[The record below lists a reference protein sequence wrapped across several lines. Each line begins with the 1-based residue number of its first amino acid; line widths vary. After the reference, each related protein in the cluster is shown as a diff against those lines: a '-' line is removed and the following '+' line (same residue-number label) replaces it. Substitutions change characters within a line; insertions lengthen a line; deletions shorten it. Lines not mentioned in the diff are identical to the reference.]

1 MLILTLIINLHHF
14 GESFRLFITNNQQPV
29 RMSDIIQLL
38 PDAVAN
44 QIAAGEVIQRP
55 ASVVKELVENAID
68 AGATKIKVIIKDAG
82 KSLIQVID
90 DGIGMSATDA
100 RLSFERHATSKIR
113 KAEDLFA
120 IRTMGFRGEALAS
133 IAAIAQVELKTRKE
147 DDELGSHL
155 IINGSDLEK
164 QDFISCDKGSN
175 FIVKNLFF
183 NIPARRRFLKSESTE
198 FRHILLQFQRIVMCY
213 PDLHFSLSHNGVDV
227 YQLSPGNHQK
237 RILHLFGKSIGQNL
251 IPIKTETTL
260 VKINGYIGKPENAKK
275 KTQYQYFFVNQRFM
289 RHPYFHKAL
298 MMAYENILPSEAQP
312 AYFVY
317 FDIDPDKIDINVHP
331 TKTEIKFE
339 DSPAIFQIIR
349 AAVKEALGK
358 FNIVPSIDFDQ
369 EGSLDIPLLEKDVS
383 FSSPQVGINPNY
395 NPFDSE
401 EESNKNSFSVPS
413 HKKETEKIDNWETLY
428 QGLENKTFEQ
438 GFNQEEQLSIP
449 EEKMQTQTTS
459 SNVFVL
465 KNKYIVTPVK
475 SGLMLIDIRRAH
487 ERILY
492 EQFIQGVENH
502 QAVSQVSL
510 FPTTLNLN
518 HHDIEL
524 LTEIKD
530 DLFKIG
536 FDIQEFG
543 NKSYVVNAAPAAF
556 ENLDPS
562 VLIEHFLEIFHG
574 TEGDIKKDAH
584 EKIALSMAQA
594 AAIDATVSLS
604 DAEMRALI
612 DSLFTCQVPNFTQ
625 GGKTIIHILKMEEIE
640 KFFQ

>member
-1 MLILTLIINLHHF
+1 
-14 GESFRLFITNNQQPV
+14 
-29 RMSDIIQLL
+29 MSDIIQLL

-55 ASVVKELVENAID
+55 ASVVKELMENAID
-68 AGATKIKVIIKDAG
+68 AGAQKIKVIIKDAG

-90 DGIGMSATDA
+90 DGFGMSATDA

-120 IRTMGFRGEALAS
+120 IKTMGFRGEALAS
-133 IAAIAQVELKTRKE
+133 IAAIAQVELKTRME
-147 DDELGSHL
+147 DDELGNHL
-155 IINGSDLEK
+155 IISGSELEK
-164 QDFISCDKGSN
+164 QEVVNCDKGSN

-183 NIPARRRFLKSESTE
+183 NIPARRRFLKAESTE

-213 PDLHFSLSHNGVDV
+213 PDLHFSLLHNGNDI
-227 YQLSPGNHQK
+227 YQLPPGNHQK
-237 RILHLFGKSIGQNL
+237 RILHLFGNSIGQNL
-251 IPIKTETTL
+251 IPVNTQTSLI
-260 VKINGYIGKPENAKK
+260 KINGYIGKPEKAKK
-275 KTQYQYFFVNQRFM
+275 KTQHQYFFVNQRFM

-298 MMAYENILPSEAQP
+298 MMAYENILASETQP
-312 AYFVY
+312 AYFIY

-339 DSPAIFQIIR
+339 DSPAIFQIVR

-369 EGSLDIPLLEKDVS
+369 EGSLEIPLLNNKTE
-383 FSSPQVGINPNY
+383 FNSPQIGINPNY
-395 NPFDSE
+395 NPFDIE
-401 EESNKNSFSVPS
+401 EETEKNSFSLPS
-413 HKKETEKIDNWETLY
+413 FKKEKKNVENWETLY
-428 QGLENKTFEQ
+428 AGLENSNSEEI
-438 GFNQEEQLSIP
+438 FNQEEQLSIP
-449 EEKMQTQTTS
+449 QDKMHTQSTS

-465 KNKYIVTPVK
+465 KSKYIVTPVK
-475 SGLMLIDIRRAH
+475 SGLMLIHMRRAH

-492 EQFIQGVENH
+492 EQFIQGMENH
-502 QAVSQVSL
+502 QAISQVSL

-518 HHDIEL
+518 HVDIEL
-524 LTEIKD
+524 FAEIRE

-543 NKSYVVNAAPAAF
+543 NNSFVVNATPAVF
-556 ENLDPS
+556 ENFDPS
-562 VLIEHFLEIFHG
+562 ILIEHFLEIFRG

-594 AAIDATVSLS
+594 AAIDNATNLS
-604 DAEMRALI
+604 EMEMKALI
-612 DSLFTCQVPNFTQ
+612 DSLFSCQIPNYTQ
-625 GGKTIIHILKMEEIE
+625 SGKTIIHILKLDDVDKM
-640 KFFQ
+640 F